1 MPPDKPLT
9 NYDNEPTWARRWLTF
24 LDTRDEERGWRVG
37 IVQNDPQAE
46 VIRLRKLLNA
56 SEARAARLR
65 ETCQGLVD
73 FYDGRGVV
81 KNREYAIYYELKEL
95 MANAH
100 AALADEEPPE

>member
-24 LDTRDEERGWRVG
+24 LVG